1 MTVTLSPAFR
11 LGAGASGSLFLS
23 GSKPLYS
30 GLGIQL
36 AASFTPG
43 AGGGGATPRLQIL
56 DPRFEPVFPVFFKWY
71 DSNPAGS
78 VVIVNKESR
87 GIRNVKAS
95 VFVKE
100 FMDAPKV
107 FAEIP
112 SLAKGE
118 SMEVPIKAL
127 FTDRVLGVTESTK
140 VAAQIEVSYELGD
153 GTLKAVRA
161 ETIRVLDRNAMT
173 WADDRRAASFVTARD
188 PAVLALAKDVAG
200 AVREAGG
207 SGSDLDLRIAM
218 GVYQALGLYGM
229 RYVIDPASSYADFS
243 KNETAVD
250 FLQFPRQTLQYKAG
264 DCDDLTIL
272 YAALLESVGIETA
285 FITVPGHILA
295 AVALPMTPDEAERT
309 FSRLDRFIVSQ
320 GRVFIP
326 VEATIFGK
334 GFNAA
339 WAEGAR
345 QWRLAGTEA
354 RLIPVREAWKD
365 YEAVGLRDAP
375 PALIYPG
382 ARAVVASFKGELDR
396 FVSDELVPQVARLQE
411 EIKRSG
417 ATSKNLN
424 RLGVLYARYGKYAEA
439 EAEFQKVVRREEYA
453 PTLVNLANIALIRGD
468 AKGAAGLYDRALKR
482 DPRNKAAL
490 AGAVRVRSDLG
501 DRAAAQRHLA
511 NLQALDPAAASSLA
525 ALVAPVAEGRASAGD
540 SVRVSWSEE

>member
-1 MTVTLSPAFR
+1 MLFR
-11 LGAGASGSLFLS
+11 S
-23 GSKPLYS
+23 
-30 GLGIQL
+30 
-36 AASFTPG
+36 
-43 AGGGGATPRLQIL
+43 
-56 DPRFEPVFPVFFKWY
+56 
-71 DSNPAGS
+71 
-78 VVIVNKESR
+78 
-87 GIRNVKAS
+87 
-95 VFVKE
+95 
-100 FMDAPKV
+100 
-107 FAEIP
+107 
-112 SLAKGE
+112 
-118 SMEVPIKAL
+118 
-127 FTDRVLGVTESTK
+127 
-140 VAAQIEVSYELGD
+140 
-153 GTLKAVRA
+153 
-161 ETIRVLDRNAMT
+161 
-173 WADDRRAASFVTARD
+173 
-188 PAVLALAKDVAG
+188 
-200 AVREAGG
+200 
-207 SGSDLDLRIAM
+207 
-218 GVYQALGLYGM
+218 
-229 RYVIDPASSYADFS
+229 
-243 KNETAVD
+243 
-250 FLQFPRQTLQYKAG
+250 
-264 DCDDLTIL
+264 IL

-295 AVALPMTPDEAERT
+295 AVALPMTPEEAERT

-365 YEAVGLRDAP
+365 YEAVGLRDTP
-375 PALIYPG
+375 PALSYPG

-439 EAEFQKVVRREEYA
+439 ETEFQKVVRREEYA

-468 AKGAAGLYDRALKR
+468 AKGAAGFYDRVLKK

-490 AGAVRVRSDLG
+490 AGAVRVRNELG
-501 DRAAAQRHLA
+501 DRAGAQRHLA
-511 NLQALDPAAASSLA
+511 SLQAVDPSAAESLA
-525 ALVAPVAEGRASAGD
+525 ALVSQSSEGRASAGD